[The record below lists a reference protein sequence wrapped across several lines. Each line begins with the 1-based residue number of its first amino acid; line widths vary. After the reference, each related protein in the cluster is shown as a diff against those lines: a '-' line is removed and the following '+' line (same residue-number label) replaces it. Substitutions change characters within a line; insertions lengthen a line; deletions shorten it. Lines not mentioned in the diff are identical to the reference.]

1 MKSNFGLAL
10 TAVACLALA
19 SCGDK
24 GAPKGQVVA
33 KVGKDEVT
41 VLDLQAEMAGFKA
54 PNAQARKAAE
64 QQALNSIIER
74 KILAEAAKKEKID
87 KSPEFARQEERLK
100 EVLLVR
106 TWQESLVKAV
116 PAPSPDEVQKFVNE
130 HPDLYS
136 AHKVLLIDGLRFAA
150 PRDPTLAQ
158 ALQPL
163 NTLEEVAA
171 LLTQRKIPF
180 GNGAGEIDT
189 LQVDPRMTE
198 QLLKLPPNE
207 VFVVPQGNVVLA
219 GRIREIKTVP
229 VPNSVAVKHASDYLR
244 ATRVREAVGR
254 RFSSTVAGGRQE
266 VKYNKGYEPPKPPAK
281 GAAPAAK
288 APAAPAAPAAAAP
301 AAPAAPAAK

>member
-1 MKSNFGLAL
+1 
-10 TAVACLALA
+10 LALA

-41 VLDLQAEMAGFKA
+41 VLDLQSEMAGFQA
-54 PNAQARKAAE
+54 PNAQVRKAAE
-64 QQALNSIIER
+64 QQALNAIVQR
-74 KILAEAAKKEKID
+74 KILAELAKKEKID
-87 KSPEFARQEERLK
+87 KTPEFARQKERMD

-106 TWQESLVKAV
+106 SWQEKLVKAV
-116 PAPSPDEVQKFVNE
+116 PPPSPEEVQKFVTE

-136 AHKVLLIDGLRFAA
+136 ARKIIVVDGLRFPATQ
-150 PRDPTLAQ
+150 DPGLVQ

-171 LLTQRKIPF
+171 VLTQRKIPF

-189 LQVDPRMTE
+189 LRVDPRFAE

-207 VFVVPQGNVVLA
+207 VFVAPQGNAVLV
-219 GRIREIKTVP
+219 GHIREVKTVP
-229 VPNSVAVKHASDYLR
+229 VAANIATKHATEYLR
-244 ATRVREAVGR
+244 NSRVREAVGR
-254 RFSSTVAGGRQE
+254 RFSSAIAAGQKE

-281 GAAPAAK
+281 GAPPA
-288 APAAPAAPAAAAP
+288 
-301 AAPAAPAAK
+301 